1 MRIISGTHKGKSIVA
16 PKQIKARPTTDFAKE
31 SLFNILEN
39 KVEIEGLK
47 VLDLFGGTGNISYE
61 FASRGAESVLT
72 VDKSMDSYKFINTFA
87 HENDLP
93 VKCVKSDVFKFL
105 NKPKDSFP
113 LVFADPPYDLRNIKT
128 LPSVIFKN
136 NWVVPNGLLVVEHGR
151 ETDFSKEAHY
161 IETRTYSRVNFS
173 FFAINTMTIVTD

>member
-1 MRIISGTHKGKSIVA
+1 MRIISGTHKGRTIVA

-39 KVEIEGLK
+39 KVELEDIS

-61 FASRGAESVLT
+61 FASRGAKNVLC

-87 HENDLP
+87 HQHELN

-105 NKPKDSFP
+105 HKPYTSFP
-113 LVFADPPYDLRNIKT
+113 LIFADPPYDLRNIIT
-128 LPSVIFKN
+128 LPKVIFDN
-136 NWVVPNGLLVVEHGR
+136 NWVAPGGLLVIEHGK
-151 ETDFSKEAHY
+151 ETDFSKEPNY
-161 IETRTYSRVNFS
+161 QYTRTYSRVNFS
-173 FFAINTMTIVTD
+173 FFGVSKPQ

>member
-31 SLFNILEN
+31 SLFNILDN
-39 KVEIEGLK
+39 LVDIEGLR

-87 HENDLP
+87 HENELP

-113 LVFADPPYDLRNIKT
+113 LVFADPPYALRNIIS
-128 LPSVIFKN
+128 LPKVIFDNK
-136 NWVVPNGLLVVEHGR
+136 WVEPDGLLIIEHGR
-151 ETDFSKEAHY
+151 ETDYSKEIHY
-161 IETRTYSRVNFS
+161 QETRVYSRVNFS
-173 FFAINTMTIVTD
+173 FFQQNQ

>member
-1 MRIISGTHKGKSIVA
+1 MRIISGTHKGQTIVA

-39 KVEIEGLK
+39 KVDIEGIK

-61 FASRGAESVLT
+61 FASRGASEVLT

-87 HENDLP
+87 HEHNLA

-113 LVFADPPYDLRNIKT
+113 LIFADPPYDLKNIKT
-128 LPSVIFKN
+128 LPEVIFAN
-136 NWVVPNGLLVVEHGR
+136 NWVDPDGLLVIEHGK
-151 ETDFSKEAHY
+151 ETDFSKEPNY
-161 IETRTYSRVNFS
+161 QYTRTYSRVNFS
-173 FFAINTMTIVTD
+173 FFVIEE

>member
-39 KVEIEGLK
+39 LVEIEGLK

-61 FASRGAESVLT
+61 FASRGAEEVLT

-87 HENDLP
+87 HENGLP

-105 NKPKDSFP
+105 HKPKDTFP
-113 LVFADPPYDLRNIKT
+113 LVFADPPYDLRNIIT
-128 LPSVIFKN
+128 LPKVIFDN
-136 NWVVPNGLLVVEHGR
+136 NWVTPDGLLIIEHGR
-151 ETDFSKEAHY
+151 ETDYSKELHY
-161 IETRTYSRVNFS
+161 QETRVYSRVNFS
-173 FFAINTMTIVTD
+173 FFQKEA

>member
-1 MRIISGTHKGKSIVA
+1 MRIISGTHKGRSIIA

-39 KVEIEGLK
+39 QIDIEGIK

-61 FASRGAESVLT
+61 FASRGAQEVIS

-87 HENDLP
+87 HENKLA

-105 NKPKDSFP
+105 NKPKDAFP
-113 LVFADPPYDLRNIKT
+113 IVFADPPYALRNIIT
-128 LPSVIFKN
+128 LPKVIFDN
-136 NWVVPNGLLVVEHGR
+136 NWVAPGGLLIIEHGK
-151 ETDFSKEAHY
+151 ETDYSKEPFY
-161 IETRTYSRVNFS
+161 KETRVYSRVNFS
-173 FFAINTMTIVTD
+173 FFMKEDMKVI

>member
-47 VLDLFGGTGNISYE
+47 ILDLFGGTGNISYE

-87 HENDLP
+87 HENELA
-93 VKCVKSDVFKFL
+93 VRCVKSDVFKFL

-113 LVFADPPYDLRNIKT
+113 LVFADPPYALRNIIT
-128 LPSVIFKN
+128 LPKAIFDN
-136 NWVVPNGLLVVEHGR
+136 NWVAPDGLLIIEHGK
-151 ETDFSKEAHY
+151 ETDYSKEPFY
-161 IETRTYSRVNFS
+161 VETRVYSRVNFS
-173 FFAINTMTIVTD
+173 FFERSKMKVIDA

>member
-1 MRIISGTHKGKSIVA
+1 MRIISGTHKGRSIVA

-39 KVEIEGLK
+39 QVEIDGLR

-61 FASRGAESVLT
+61 FASRGAVEVIC

-87 HENDLP
+87 HQNNLP

-105 NKPKDSFP
+105 NKPTTSFP
-113 LVFADPPYDLRNIKT
+113 LVFADPPYDLKNIIS
-128 LPSVIFKN
+128 LPGVIYSN
-136 NWVVPNGLLVVEHGR
+136 NWVAEDGLLVIEHGK
-151 ETDFSKEAHY
+151 ETDFSKEMFY
-161 IETRTYSRVNFS
+161 QETRVYSRVNFS
-173 FFAINTMTIVTD
+173 FFRKKGMAAV

>member
-1 MRIISGTHKGKSIVA
+1 MRILSGTHEGRSIVA
-16 PKQIKARPTTDFAKE
+16 PKQNKARPTTDFAKE

-39 KVEIEGLK
+39 LVEIEGLK

-87 HENDLP
+87 HEQVLN

-105 NKPKDSFP
+105 NKPKNSFP
-113 LVFADPPYDLRNIKT
+113 LVFADPPYDLRNIIT
-128 LPSVIFKN
+128 LPKEIFAN
-136 NWVVPNGLLVVEHGR
+136 NWVAPGGLLIIEHGR
-151 ETDFSKEAHY
+151 ETDFSKEMHY
-161 IETRTYSRVNFS
+161 QESRVYSRVNFS
-173 FFAINTMTIVTD
+173 FFRQEEMKIV